1 MFTKKHYYT
10 MGLLMGGMLSS
21 QAQVIMN
28 NPVIEQNKSV
38 TDPYSIRLLPGFSVS
53 SSAVTSFRA
62 SLGASSNPNPVPQPA
77 PTNTAANITANE
89 NYIYSRTYLEAVT
102 STNASAKQS
111 QSVTYFDGLGRAK
124 QEVVIKTSPTGKD
137 LVSDIPYD
145 SFGRQ
150 VQSWL
155 PVPMNTLNG
164 NIQSGVQTAASG
176 YYKKADGSADP
187 LAYGEKTLENSP
199 LDRVLAQA
207 APGSDWDGKKV
218 QYQYQANADGE
229 VYRYT
234 TSTSWSNN
242 ATVSV
247 LGLGGTYGANSLYK
261 NVVTDE
267 DGNSTIE
274 FKNGQGQT
282 ILVRKNDGSHDMD
295 TYYIYNE
302 YNQLV
307 FVIPP
312 LAIHKGVDATLL
324 NELAYQYRYDGQN
337 RLVEKKLPGKDW
349 EYMVYDKQDR
359 LVLTQ
364 DGKLRQQNKWIFT
377 KYDKF
382 GRVAYTGLLDSDQ
395 GRDVQQSNMVN
406 FGVNNEER
414 SASGFAQNGTTVY
427 YSSSAYPVAN
437 FTLLT
442 VNYYDEYPPGS
453 PAVFNG
459 ASVLGSSPVNGRS
472 TKGLPVASMVKNI
485 EDNGWT
491 KSYTWY
497 DDKARPVATES
508 QNHLGGYTRTSSV
521 LAFSGVPTSTTTYHK
536 RDASSGE
543 MVMREDF
550 SYDHQN
556 RLVKHT
562 HQLNGGPVEVLTENI
577 YNELGQLESRN
588 IGNGIQSIKNEYNI
602 RGVLTKMNDPKNLMN
617 KLFGFELKYIN
628 PAGTSKK
635 YNGNI
640 AETDWAT
647 QSDGTLRRY
656 SYQYDKVNRLTEGSY
671 WDNAGAAS
679 GSYAEKLNYDLN
691 GNITGLQRTSQGAG
705 LMDQLSY
712 TYDQSGNSNKLIRV
726 NDASGNAAGYPI
738 GGNTIVY
745 DINGNMVN
753 HLDKGISNIA
763 YNYLNLPSSITAS
776 IGNTDYVYRADGSK
790 VKKVFGS
797 KTTDYLDGFQYE
809 NGVLQFVPTAEGYYD
824 VTKNK
829 YIYNYTDHLGN
840 VRLSYTKGASGG
852 AEIIEENNYYPFG
865 LKHQGY
871 NSNSLANNAY
881 QYKYNG
887 KELQETGMYD
897 YGARMYMPELGR
909 WGVVDPLAE
918 KYTNLSPFRYSFN
931 NPANFVDPLGLT
943 ESDPPGKRGLFGR
956 VWDWITGVD
965 RGTEASTTKKTRSL
979 SVGIPTQI
987 SENEYNS
994 WIANGNSYQRV
1005 TSNTLV
1011 IRALGSNESPKYG
1024 FILPQSFGGWGQ
1036 DNTGSDGLIW
1046 KGCLSCH
1053 AENGAFT
1060 YAVQNSQEKNAGQ
1073 IISSILSSLLGSRIG
1088 NGALSSEKSGQ
1099 NIVGTTYD
1107 AVLPTQDWIDA
1118 AQVNYYKSL
1127 IQTKKEIPAIRAYM
1141 QGGKT
1146 YIEDGH
1152 HRFDAFMQLG
1162 IKPNMTISTKGGP
1175 VGLPNWSGVTYQ

>member
-1 MFTKKHYYT
+1 MAGT
-10 MGLLMGGMLSS
+10 LSS
-21 QAQVIMN
+21 HAQIILT
-28 NPVIEQNKSV
+28 NPVTEQNKSV
-38 TDPYSIRLLPGFSVS
+38 TDPYSIRLLPGFNAASP
-53 SSAVTSFRA
+53 AVNSFRA
-62 SLGASSNPNPVPQPA
+62 SLGASSNPNPTPNNYA
-77 PTNTAANITANE
+77 PDPTASISVNE
-89 NYIYSRTYLEAVT
+89 NYIYSRTYLAPR
-102 STNASAKQS
+102 SSSDPAAPQQQS
-111 QSVTYFDGLGRAK
+111 ISYFDGLGRPK
-124 QEVVIKTSPTGKD
+124 QELSIKSTPNGND
-137 LVSDIPYD
+137 LVTDIPYD

-155 PVPMNTLNG
+155 PVPMNSLNG
-164 NIQSGVQTAASG
+164 NIQSGVQNAAAG
-176 YYKKADGSADP
+176 YYKKTDGSVDP
-187 LAYGEKTLENSP
+187 LVYGEKTLENSP

-247 LGLGGTYGANSLYK
+247 LGLSGTYGANSLYK

-282 ILVRKNDGSHDMD
+282 LLVRKKNGSENLD
-295 TYYIYNE
+295 TYYVYNE
-302 YNQLV
+302 YNQLA

-312 LAIHKGVDATLL
+312 LAIDKGVDATLL

-359 LVLTQ
+359 LILTQ
-364 DGKLRQQNKWIFT
+364 DGKLRQQNKWLFT

-382 GRVAYTGLLDSDQ
+382 GRVAYTGLLDSEP
-395 GRDVQQSNMVN
+395 GRDAQQSNMVN

-414 SASGFAQNGTTVY
+414 STSGFTQNGTTVY
-427 YSSSAYPVAN
+427 YSSSAYPVGN

-497 DDKARPVATES
+497 DDKARPIATES
-508 QNHLGGYTRTSSV
+508 QNHLGGYTRTNSV

-543 MVMREDF
+543 MVMKEDF

-562 HQLNGGPVEVLTENI
+562 HQVNGGPVEVLTENI
-577 YNELGQLESRN
+577 YNELGQLEARN
-588 IGNGIQSIKNEYNI
+588 IGNGIQSIRNEYNI
-602 RGVLTKMNDPKNLMN
+602 RGALAKMNDPKNLLN

-628 PAGTSKK
+628 PSGTSKK

-656 SYQYDKVNRLTEGSY
+656 SYQYDGVNRLKEGSY

-691 GNITGLQRTSQGAG
+691 GNITGLQRTGQDAG
-705 LMDQLSY
+705 VMDQLSY

-726 NDASGNAAGYPI
+726 NDASGNAAGYPV

-763 YNYLNLPSSITAS
+763 YNYMNLPSSITAS

-790 VKKVFGS
+790 VKKVFGG

-809 NGVLQFVPTAEGYYD
+809 NGVLQFVPTSEGYYD
-824 VTKNK
+824 LTKNK

-840 VRLSYTKGASGG
+840 IRLSYTKGASGG

-871 NSNSLANNAY
+871 NSTSLANSAY

-909 WGVVDPLAE
+909 WVIVDPKSEFGRRWSPYTYAFDNPIRFIDPDGMWPWPTWSFIKNYAKGAWSTGLGMIKGTATGTYTGITGGIKEAGKIYNAYQKGGASAAINQYGKSVYETSGAKSIVQTAKGVAKGDAE
-918 KYTNLSPFRYSFN
+918 SIGSAVVTVVAAVATHKAGAKSNIETKPIVETESTTLSGGAARSAKFSEGWEKRSLSEAINKFAPEAEGIGTSTGKTIYNNSETGIQVVYDNNGNYFRIEDTNLSGKNKYLDMEGNIPNNKIIDGKTKGRSPSEYKQITHFN
-931 NPANFVDPLGLT
+931 N
-943 ESDPPGKRGLFGR
+943 
-956 VWDWITGVD
+956 
-965 RGTEASTTKKTRSL
+965 
-979 SVGIPTQI
+979 
-987 SENEYNS
+987 
-994 WIANGNSYQRV
+994 
-1005 TSNTLV
+1005 
-1011 IRALGSNESPKYG
+1011 
-1024 FILPQSFGGWGQ
+1024 
-1036 DNTGSDGLIW
+1036 
-1046 KGCLSCH
+1046 
-1053 AENGAFT
+1053 
-1060 YAVQNSQEKNAGQ
+1060 
-1073 IISSILSSLLGSRIG
+1073 
-1088 NGALSSEKSGQ
+1088 
-1099 NIVGTTYD
+1099 
-1107 AVLPTQDWIDA
+1107 ID
-1118 AQVNYYKSL
+1118 
-1127 IQTKKEIPAIRAYM
+1127 
-1141 QGGKT
+1141 
-1146 YIEDGH
+1146 
-1152 HRFDAFMQLG
+1152 
-1162 IKPNMTISTKGGP
+1162 
-1175 VGLPNWSGVTYQ
+1175 

>member
-1 MFTKKHYYT
+1 MFKFKHFYT
-10 MGLLMGGMLSS
+10 MGILMAGTLSS
-21 QAQVIMN
+21 HAQIILT
-28 NPVIEQNKSV
+28 NPVTEQNKSV
-38 TDPYSIRLLPGFSVS
+38 TDPYSIRLLPGFNAASP
-53 SSAVTSFRA
+53 AVNSFRA
-62 SLGASSNPNPVPQPA
+62 SLGASSNPNPTPNYESPN
-77 PTNTAANITANE
+77 PTASISVNE
-89 NYIYSRTYLEAVT
+89 NYIYSRTYLAPR
-102 STNASAKQS
+102 SSSDPAAPQQQS
-111 QSVTYFDGLGRAK
+111 ISYFDGLGRPK
-124 QEVVIKTSPTGKD
+124 QELSIKSTPNGQD

-164 NIQSGVQTAASG
+164 NIQSGVQAAASG
-176 YYKKADGSADP
+176 YYKRADGSADP

-207 APGSDWDGKKV
+207 APGSDWDGKKI
-218 QYQYQANADGE
+218 QFQYQANADGE

-247 LGLGGTYGANSLYK
+247 LGLSGTYGANSLYK

-282 ILVRKNDGSHDMD
+282 VLVRKQNGSENLD
-295 TYYIYNE
+295 TYYVYNE
-302 YNQLV
+302 YNQLA

-324 NELAYQYRYDGQN
+324 NELVYQYRYDGQN

-359 LVLTQ
+359 LILTQ
-364 DGKLRQQNKWIFT
+364 DGKLRQQNKWLFT

-382 GRVAYTGLLDSDQ
+382 GRVAYTGLLDSEP
-395 GRDVQQSNMVN
+395 GRDAQQSNMVN
-406 FGVNNEER
+406 FGINNEER

-427 YSSSAYPVAN
+427 YSSSAYPVSN

-459 ASVLGSSPVNGRS
+459 ASVLGSNPVNGRS

-543 MVMREDF
+543 MVMKEDF

-562 HQLNGGPVEVLTENI
+562 HQVNGGPVEVLTENI
-577 YNELGQLESRN
+577 YNELGQLEARN

-602 RGVLTKMNDPKNLMN
+602 RGALTKMNDPKNLLN

-628 PAGTSKK
+628 PSGTSKK

-656 SYQYDKVNRLTEGSY
+656 SYQYDKVNRLTEGNYS
-671 WDNAGAAS
+671 DNAGAAS

-691 GNITGLQRTSQGAG
+691 GNITGLQRTGQGAG

-726 NDASGNAAGYPI
+726 NDTSGNAAGYPV

-790 VKKVFGS
+790 VRKVFGG
-797 KTTDYLDGFQYE
+797 KTTDYLDGFQY
-809 NGVLQFVPTAEGYYD
+809 
-824 VTKNK
+824 
-829 YIYNYTDHLGN
+829 
-840 VRLSYTKGASGG
+840 
-852 AEIIEENNYYPFG
+852 
-865 LKHQGY
+865 
-871 NSNSLANNAY
+871 
-881 QYKYNG
+881 
-887 KELQETGMYD
+887 
-897 YGARMYMPELGR
+897 
-909 WGVVDPLAE
+909 
-918 KYTNLSPFRYSFN
+918 
-931 NPANFVDPLGLT
+931 
-943 ESDPPGKRGLFGR
+943 
-956 VWDWITGVD
+956 
-965 RGTEASTTKKTRSL
+965 
-979 SVGIPTQI
+979 
-987 SENEYNS
+987 
-994 WIANGNSYQRV
+994 
-1005 TSNTLV
+1005 
-1011 IRALGSNESPKYG
+1011 
-1024 FILPQSFGGWGQ
+1024 
-1036 DNTGSDGLIW
+1036 
-1046 KGCLSCH
+1046 
-1053 AENGAFT
+1053 
-1060 YAVQNSQEKNAGQ
+1060 
-1073 IISSILSSLLGSRIG
+1073 
-1088 NGALSSEKSGQ
+1088 
-1099 NIVGTTYD
+1099 
-1107 AVLPTQDWIDA
+1107 
-1118 AQVNYYKSL
+1118 
-1127 IQTKKEIPAIRAYM
+1127 
-1141 QGGKT
+1141 
-1146 YIEDGH
+1146 
-1152 HRFDAFMQLG
+1152 
-1162 IKPNMTISTKGGP
+1162 
-1175 VGLPNWSGVTYQ
+1175 

>member
-1 MFTKKHYYT
+1 E
-10 MGLLMGGMLSS
+10 LS
-21 QAQVIMN
+21 I
-28 NPVIEQNKSV
+28 KS
-38 TDPYSIRLLPGFSVS
+38 T
-53 SSAVTSFRA
+53 
-62 SLGASSNPNPVPQPA
+62 PNG
-77 PTNTAANITANE
+77 N
-89 NYIYSRTYLEAVT
+89 
-102 STNASAKQS
+102 
-111 QSVTYFDGLGRAK
+111 
-124 QEVVIKTSPTGKD
+124 D
-137 LVSDIPYD
+137 LVTDIPYD

-155 PVPMNTLNG
+155 PVPMGSQNG
-164 NIQSGVQTAASG
+164 NIQSGVQAAARNH
-176 YYKKADGSADP
+176 YKKADGSTDP

-199 LDRVLAQA
+199 LDRILAQA

-247 LGLGGTYGANSLYK
+247 LGLSGTYGANSLYK

-282 ILVRKNDGSHDMD
+282 LLVRKKNGSENLD
-295 TYYIYNE
+295 TYYVYNE
-302 YNQLV
+302 YNQLA

-349 EYMVYDKQDR
+349 EYMVYDQQDR

-364 DGKLRQQNKWIFT
+364 DGKLRQQNKWLFT

-382 GRVAYTGLLDSDQ
+382 GRVAYTGLLDSAP
-395 GRDVQQSNMVN
+395 GRDAQQSNMVH
-406 FGVNNEER
+406 FGGNNEER
-414 SASGFAQNGTTVY
+414 SASGFTQNGTTVY
-427 YSSSAYPVAN
+427 YSSLAYPVGN

-453 PAVFNG
+453 PGVFNG
-459 ASVLGSSPVNGRS
+459 ASVLGSVPVNGRS

-508 QNHLGGYTRTSSV
+508 RNHLGGYTRTSSV
-521 LAFSGVPTSTTTYHK
+521 LAFSGVPTSTTIYHK

-543 MVMREDF
+543 MVMKEEF

-562 HQLNGGPVEVLTENI
+562 HQVNGGPVEILTENI

-602 RGVLTKMNDPKNLMN
+602 RGALTKMNDPRNLMN

-628 PAGTSKK
+628 PSGTSKK

-656 SYQYDKVNRLTEGSY
+656 SYQYDGVNRLKEGNY
-671 WDNAGAAS
+671 WDNAGAIS
-679 GSYAEKLNYDLN
+679 GSYAERLNYDVN
-691 GNITGLQRTSQGAG
+691 GNITGLQRTGLGAG
-705 LMDQLSY
+705 VMDQLGY

-726 NDASGNAAGYPI
+726 NDASGNAAGYPV
-738 GGNTIVY
+738 GGNTIGY

-776 IGNTDYVYRADGSK
+776 IGNTDYVYRADGTK
-790 VKKVFGS
+790 VRKVFGG

-809 NGVLQFVPTAEGYYD
+809 NGVLQFVPTSEGYYD
-824 VTKNK
+824 VVKNK

-871 NSNSLANNAY
+871 NSTSLANSAY

-918 KYTNLSPFRYSFN
+918 KMRRHSPYNYAFN
-931 NPANFVDPLGLT
+931 NPIRFIDP
-943 ESDPPGKRGLFGR
+943 DGR
-956 VWDWITGVD
+956 WPYPVTI
-965 RGTEASTTKKTRSL
+965 RSFA
-979 SVGIPTQI
+979 PFK
-987 SENEYNS
+987 E
-994 WIANGNSYQRV
+994 
-1005 TSNTLV
+1005 
-1011 IRALGSNESPKYG
+1011 
-1024 FILPQSFGGWGQ
+1024 FGGWFAG
-1036 DNTGSDGLIW
+1036 DNRGFTTSQNVTSRLVQSFVMNTDNHTYSSLKTSSSPSSHPLLGTATAKDDRGSISNFVYSNNKDGSTTTSWTSSMAGRLPLVPGSPDIDVKTNFSLTENKSAGTLGVSVTQTGDAFPSAETMIADTGGNQLMI
-1046 KGCLSCH
+1046 GVSPAMMGTEGPYIALPGNNQRSMMS
-1053 AENGAFT
+1053 ANFTVTMDENGVFT
-1060 YAVQNSQEKNAGQ
+1060 GVQ
-1073 IISSILSSLLGSRIG
+1073 
-1088 NGALSSEKSGQ
+1088 
-1099 NIVGTTYD
+1099 
-1107 AVLPTQDWIDA
+1107 
-1118 AQVNYYKSL
+1118 
-1127 IQTKKEIPAIRAYM
+1127 

-1146 YIEDGH
+1146 YSVGDWNKTMTTQPVLKRETNLP
-1152 HRFDAFMQLG
+1152 RLG
-1162 IKPNMTISTKGGP
+1162 TMEFEM
-1175 VGLPNWSGVTYQ
+1175 VR

>member
-1 MFTKKHYYT
+1 TY
-10 MGLLMGGMLSS
+10 L
-21 QAQVIMN
+21 A
-28 NPVIEQNKSV
+28 P
-38 TDPYSIRLLPGFSVS
+38 RS
-53 SSAVTSFRA
+53 SSDPAA
-62 SLGASSNPNPVPQPA
+62 PQQ
-77 PTNTAANITANE
+77 
-89 NYIYSRTYLEAVT
+89 
-102 STNASAKQS
+102 QS
-111 QSVTYFDGLGRAK
+111 ISYFDGLGRPK
-124 QEVVIKTSPTGKD
+124 QELSIKSTPNGND
-137 LVSDIPYD
+137 LVTDIPYD

-155 PVPMNTLNG
+155 PVPMGSQNG
-164 NIQSGVQTAASG
+164 NIQSGVEAAARNH
-176 YYKKADGSADP
+176 YKKADGSTDP

-247 LGLGGTYGANSLYK
+247 LGLNGTYGASSLYK

-282 ILVRKNDGSHDMD
+282 VLVRKKNGSEDLD
-295 TYYIYNE
+295 TYYVYNE
-302 YNQLV
+302 YNQLA

-312 LAIHKGVDATLL
+312 LAVHKGVELALL

-349 EYMVYDKQDR
+349 EYMVYDQQDR

-364 DGKLRQQNKWIFT
+364 DGKLRQQNKWLFT

-382 GRVAYTGLLDSDQ
+382 GRVAYTGLLDSAP
-395 GRDVQQSNMVN
+395 GRDAQQSNMVH
-406 FGVNNEER
+406 FGGNNEER
-414 SASGFAQNGTTVY
+414 SASGFTQNGTTVY
-427 YSSSAYPVAN
+427 YSSSAYPVGN

-453 PAVFNG
+453 PGVFNG
-459 ASVLGSSPVNGRS
+459 ASVLGSVPVNGRS

-508 QNHLGGYTRTSSV
+508 RNHLGGYTRTSSV
-521 LAFSGVPTSTTTYHK
+521 LAFSGVPTSTTIYHK
-536 RDASSGE
+536 RDAASGE
-543 MVMREDF
+543 MVMKEDF

-562 HQLNGGPVEVLTENI
+562 HQVNGGPVEVLTENI

-602 RGVLTKMNDPKNLMN
+602 RGALTKMNDPKNLLN

-628 PAGTSKK
+628 PSGTSKK

-656 SYQYDKVNRLTEGSY
+656 SYQYDGVNRLKEGNY
-671 WDNAGAAS
+671 WDNAGAIS
-679 GSYAEKLNYDLN
+679 GSYAERLNYDVN
-691 GNITGLQRTSQGAG
+691 GNITGLQRTGLGAG
-705 LMDQLSY
+705 VMDQLGY

-726 NDASGNAAGYPI
+726 NDASGNAAGYPV
-738 GGNTIVY
+738 GGNTIGY

-776 IGNTDYVYRADGSK
+776 MGNTDYVYRADGTK
-790 VKKVFGS
+790 VRKVFGG

-809 NGVLQFVPTAEGYYD
+809 NGVLQFVPTSEGYYD
-824 VTKNK
+824 VVKNK

-871 NSNSLANNAY
+871 NSSSLANNAY

-897 YGARMYMPELGR
+897 YGARMYMPDLGR
-909 WGVVDPLAE
+909 WGVIDPLTE
-918 KYTNLSPFRYSFN
+918 KMTRYSPYNYAFN
-931 NPANFVDPLGLT
+931 NPIRFIDPDGRAATPPDDHFNQFGQFLYTDNKKTNNIVIDFVTSKNIMGKTAPWASVELKDMSFDKNNISILT
-943 ESDPPGKRGLFGR
+943 NIGNYYAEKA
-956 VWDWITGVD
+956 GVD
-965 RGTEASTTKKTRSL
+965 LGSLKNNSISVAMWNDKVSSGGSPDRDKGDFTRINSGEYCYTCLMNTNKIEKTISLQVNNNQVDELLNDKNNFISALQHEGGAKNPSHLTVNTAPYDTSHSGQRSEHLKIYDYQINKSSIFKNTTSVFQNEMKKNFQKVINGAT
-979 SVGIPTQI
+979 G
-987 SENEYNS
+987 N
-994 WIANGNSYQRV
+994 NGN
-1005 TSNTLV
+1005 
-1011 IRALGSNESPKYG
+1011 
-1024 FILPQSFGGWGQ
+1024 
-1036 DNTGSDGLIW
+1036 
-1046 KGCLSCH
+1046 
-1053 AENGAFT
+1053 
-1060 YAVQNSQEKNAGQ
+1060 
-1073 IISSILSSLLGSRIG
+1073 
-1088 NGALSSEKSGQ
+1088 
-1099 NIVGTTYD
+1099 
-1107 AVLPTQDWIDA
+1107 
-1118 AQVNYYKSL
+1118 
-1127 IQTKKEIPAIRAYM
+1127 
-1141 QGGKT
+1141 
-1146 YIEDGH
+1146 
-1152 HRFDAFMQLG
+1152 
-1162 IKPNMTISTKGGP
+1162 
-1175 VGLPNWSGVTYQ
+1175 